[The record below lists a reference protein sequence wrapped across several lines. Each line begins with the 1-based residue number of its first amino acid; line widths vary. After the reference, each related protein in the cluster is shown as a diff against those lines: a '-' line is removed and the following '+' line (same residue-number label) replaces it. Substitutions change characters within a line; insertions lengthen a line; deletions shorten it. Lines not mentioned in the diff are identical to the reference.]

1 MKQLQRPTSCGSL
14 QGHFFYVEIVF
25 FFLFLKGS
33 LILNNIFM
41 ILLID
46 VDRRNPALVDIKIYK
61 DTYIY
66 IIFQLKLII
75 TIPLHRFFIRTGSL
89 DFFQQ

>member
-14 QGHFFYVEIVF
+14 QGHFFYVEIV
-25 FFLFLKGS
+25 LFLKGL

-41 ILLID
+41 LLLID

>member
-1 MKQLQRPTSCGSL
+1 
-14 QGHFFYVEIVF
+14 
-25 FFLFLKGS
+25 
-33 LILNNIFM
+33 M

-61 DTYIY
+61 DTYTY
-66 IIFQLKLII
+66 IILQLKLII
-75 TIPLHRFFIRTGSL
+75 TIPLYRFFIGTGSL